1 MRKGWTRCKKKA
13 ELQTL
18 IEADR
23 GAAEARE
30 DFWSMSGEPIKSN
43 YAMSGEQVRVPKE
56 PSFPIALK
64 YIDVVRQTKT
74 NVDNL
79 EKSNTDDWWNIDEQG
94 ILSDHEIPFPEQVS
108 TTRLLKSCSWVKW

>member
-1 MRKGWTRCKKKA
+1 MTFCDAQGVDS
-13 ELQTL
+13 LQEEGGVADFL
-18 IEADR
+18 EADR

-30 DFWSMSGEPIKSN
+30 DFWSMSGEPIYRN
-43 YAMSGEQVRVPKE
+43 YVISEEQLRVPKE

-79 EKSNTDDWWNIDEQG
+79 EKSNTDDWWIIDEQG
-94 ILSDHEIPFPEQVS
+94 IPYPEQAS
-108 TTRLLKSCSWVKW
+108 TTRLLMGGL